1 MFIWET
7 VDKKDLL
14 VLYEHDKEEYDFF
27 LKFTLYDV
35 FVTVTADKTY
45 LLVIP
50 ENEVELLTNVLP

>member
-1 MFIWET
+1 MNMI
-7 VDKKDLL
+7 KKNMI
-14 VLYEHDKEEYDFF
+14 FF

-50 ENEVELLTNVLP
+50 GNEVELLTNVLP